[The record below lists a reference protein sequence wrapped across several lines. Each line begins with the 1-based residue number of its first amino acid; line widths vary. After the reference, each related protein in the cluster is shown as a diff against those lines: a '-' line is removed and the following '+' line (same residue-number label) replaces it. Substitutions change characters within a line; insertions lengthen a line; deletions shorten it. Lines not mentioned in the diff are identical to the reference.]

1 MTELQQVMNLAI
13 ENWDD
18 TLRKN
23 AFNLPYAS
31 LPINGL
37 IYGHGIEQFT
47 IPELAGVMQRWT
59 FAKLS
64 TRSPKDFLCDG
75 GQPKQLNTAEEVL
88 DALLASERCFD
99 DLCSFAREGIT
110 PMLHL
115 FKWRYIDP
123 LCEFRCFVK
132 KRKLIAVSQYDYGN
146 RGFKDVSHLP
156 YELAGI
162 HDLHD
167 RIHASV
173 PADDVVMDVV
183 HTDGGDMRLLELN
196 PYGMSDPCL
205 FTYKELDEMSDG
217 SCELRYNNLVIGRE
231 T

>member
-64 TRSPKDFLCDG
+64 TRSPKDFCVMVVSLSSLTLRRKSLMLCLPLSG
-75 GQPKQLNTAEEVL
+75 
-88 DALLASERCFD
+88 ALMIYAALQGKALHQCCIYSNGVILTRFVSSAALSKNAS
-99 DLCSFAREGIT
+99 
-110 PMLHL
+110 
-115 FKWRYIDP
+115 
-123 LCEFRCFVK
+123 
-132 KRKLIAVSQYDYGN
+132 
-146 RGFKDVSHLP
+146 
-156 YELAGI
+156 
-162 HDLHD
+162 
-167 RIHASV
+167 
-173 PADDVVMDVV
+173 
-183 HTDGGDMRLLELN
+183 
-196 PYGMSDPCL
+196 
-205 FTYKELDEMSDG
+205 
-217 SCELRYNNLVIGRE
+217 
-231 T
+231 